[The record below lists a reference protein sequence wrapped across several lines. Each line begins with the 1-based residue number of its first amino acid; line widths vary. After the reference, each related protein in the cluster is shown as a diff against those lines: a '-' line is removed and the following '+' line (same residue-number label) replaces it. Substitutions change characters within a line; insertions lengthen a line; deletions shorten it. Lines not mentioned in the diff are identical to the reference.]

1 MCVRPRG
8 LLPLA
13 LLVLTPALLVCNA
26 ACATV
31 GNREATSAGGGPGA
45 LAQVDAEFVPDPARI
60 APDLLEGQ
68 EFVQPHPIVTHLPE
82 YPPAR
87 GNQRGPVVVV
97 LRFVVEADGAVRDV
111 RDSPLAD
118 SGGAA
123 VDPAFRAA
131 AEDAV
136 LGWLFVPA
144 AIKTVEPGPDL
155 DHDSKPDYTVLVDSN
170 RIPVYL
176 DVRFTFE
183 MVDGERRVRAD

>member
-1 MCVRPRG
+1 MGIRSRR
-8 LLPLA
+8 LWLPLA
-13 LLVLTPALLVCNA
+13 LLGWCA
-26 ACATV
+26 ACAIV
-31 GNREATSAGGGPGA
+31 PRREADPAAGRAAGR
-45 LAQVDAEFVPDPARI
+45 AQIDAKFIPDPARI
-60 APDLLEGQ
+60 APHLLEGQ

-87 GNQRGPVVVV
+87 EDERGPVVVM
-97 LRFVVEADGAVRDV
+97 LRFVVEVDGAVREV

-118 SGGAA
+118 PGGAPA
-123 VDPAFRAA
+123 DPAFRRA
-131 AEDAV
+131 AEDA
-136 LGWLFVPA
+136 LLSWLFVPA